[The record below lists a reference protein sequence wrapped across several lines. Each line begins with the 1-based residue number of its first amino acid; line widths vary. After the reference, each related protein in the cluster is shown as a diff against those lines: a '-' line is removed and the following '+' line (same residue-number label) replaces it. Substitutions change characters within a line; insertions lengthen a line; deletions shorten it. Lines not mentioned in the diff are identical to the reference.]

1 MTRGGRLLRAGSLI
15 ALAGCCAALAGGC
28 GGGSGHSSITLY
40 NGQHTVLTSSL
51 AAAFEKATGV
61 KVQIRTNDSAVLAD
75 QIMQEGDASP
85 ADVYISENS
94 PELMELQRR
103 GLLTRLPRSILRQV
117 PSGDASPAGNWVGMA
132 LRVSSLVYDPARVP
146 RSQLPAS
153 ILDLAQPQWKG
164 KIAIAPTDS
173 DFPPLVG
180 AVIATHGAAAAR
192 TWLAG
197 LERNARVYQDEE
209 AIVAAVNRGDV
220 STGVINQY
228 YWYRLQLELGKDAMH
243 SALYYF
249 SADDVG
255 AVVNISGAAILE
267 SSKQRTNAERF
278 ISFLV
283 SKAGQQ
289 IIARSDDFEYPVR
302 PGVVPNEAL
311 PPLSHIGHTSLS
323 VAALG
328 NGELAARLIRQ
339 AGLV

>member
-1 MTRGGRLLRAGSLI
+1 VTRRSVRVGSLI
-15 ALAGCCAALAGGC
+15 AVAACFAALAAGC

-40 NGQHTVLTSSL
+40 NGQHTALTSSL
-51 AAAFEKATGV
+51 AAAFEKATGI
-61 KVQIRTNDSAVLAD
+61 KVRIRTNDSAVLAD
-75 QIMQEGDASP
+75 QIIQEGDVSP

-103 GLLTRLPRSILRQV
+103 GLLARLPQSILSQA
-117 PSGDASPAGNWVGMA
+117 PAGDNSPAGNWVGMA
-132 LRVSSLVYDPARVP
+132 LRVSSLVYDPTRVP

-153 ILDLAQPQWKG
+153 ILDFAQPQWKG

-180 AVIATHGAAAAR
+180 AVIATHGEPAAR
-192 TWLAG
+192 DWLTG
-197 LERNARVYQDEE
+197 LKRNARIYQDEE

-220 STGVINQY
+220 RSGVINQY
-228 YWYRLQLELGKDAMH
+228 YWYRLQLELGKKAMP

-255 AVVNISGAAILE
+255 AVVNISGAALLK
-267 SSKQRTNAERF
+267 SSKQRKNAERF

-283 SKAGQQ
+283 GKAGQR

-302 PGVVPNEAL
+302 SDVAPNGAL
-311 PPLSHIGHTSLS
+311 PPLASIGHTSLS
-323 VAALG
+323 VASLG
-328 NGELAARLIRQ
+328 NGEVAARLIRQ
-339 AGLV
+339 VGLV